1 MKRTLVEVFCGL
13 AALVLMVSFHH
24 QIARL
29 ERQQHDVTEIEQ
41 KLDIALPFTSR
52 AYVLI
57 KGRVALTETSAQL
70 AARPRL
76 SQLYF
81 DLAKE
86 PTP

>member
-41 KLDIALPFTSR
+41 KLAEAP
-52 AYVLI
+52 
-57 KGRVALTETSAQL
+57 
-70 AARPRL
+70 AAG
-76 SQLYF
+76 
-81 DLAKE
+81 K
-86 PTP
+86 